1 MVEWRGSRIDQ
12 QQALEWPRQGVDR
25 DGLPFNGTPGPIVDS
40 EVMLCAAAGDAPLL
54 GSTGG
59 NDPNRQV
66 VRETADDAAVEF
78 ERPRGRGRRYPLVI
92 ALISPWCFGASFSG
106 FAQIQA
112 ARG

>member
-1 MVEWRGSRIDQ
+1 MLVVGTDSYCSY
-12 QQALEWPRQGVDR
+12 
-25 DGLPFNGTPGPIVDS
+25 DGLAFDGTPGPVVDAQ
-40 EVMLCAAAGDAPLL
+40 VMLTAEAGHGPLL

-66 VRETADDAAVEF
+66 IAERADDAAVEF
-78 ERPRGRGRRYPLVI
+78 ERAPGRGRRYPLVI

-112 ARG
+112 VRG